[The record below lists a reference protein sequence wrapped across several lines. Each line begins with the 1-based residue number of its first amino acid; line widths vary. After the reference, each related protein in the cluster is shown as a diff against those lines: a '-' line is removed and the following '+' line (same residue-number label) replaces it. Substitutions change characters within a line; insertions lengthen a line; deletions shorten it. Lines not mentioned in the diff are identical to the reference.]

1 MKTLFIFR
9 LLTNKF
15 VDRDQNFYRKNIIRN
30 SIKNLKMFYI
40 KAFQVLFLD
49 YDFSNEI
56 NDNQISICR
65 SPGPWETLVG

>member
-9 LLTNKF
+9 LLKNKF
-15 VDRDQNFYRKNIIRN
+15 VDLIKIFVGKFIIRN
-30 SIKNLKMFYI
+30 SIRNRKMFE
-40 KAFQVLFLD
+40 KKTFQVLFLG

-65 SPGPWETLVG
+65 FPGPWETLVG